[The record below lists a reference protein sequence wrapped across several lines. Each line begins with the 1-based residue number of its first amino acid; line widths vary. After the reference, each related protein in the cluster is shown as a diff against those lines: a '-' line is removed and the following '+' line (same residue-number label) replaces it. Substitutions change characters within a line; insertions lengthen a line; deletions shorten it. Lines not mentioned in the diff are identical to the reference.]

1 MLDVLYSVILGLVF
15 FYGIYLRVKSF
26 RSNNYYKSFMFGVI
40 IFSSYGLGYPLLFPD
55 RIKNMFYHYEAL
67 IKFALPLFFLLA
79 YYIIKYLLKQDIYL
93 SVSKFLKQYFWAFIV
108 SLFIVN
114 FNLGD
119 YNIGYSIFFL
129 LLLFLL
135 SSAQGFLGPILSAV
149 NIIAIL
155 LVLFKASRRFFGEKR
170 SFDHFPQ

>member
-1 MLDVLYSVILGLVF
+1 MDLDILYYFL
-15 FYGIYLRVKSF
+15 Y
-26 RSNNYYKSFMFGVI
+26 
-40 IFSSYGLGYPLLFPD
+40 
-55 RIKNMFYHYEAL
+55 RIKNMFYHYETL
-67 IKFALPLFFLLA
+67 IKFALPLFLLLA

-135 SSAQGFLGPILSAV
+135 SSAQGFLGPILSVV

-155 LVLFKASRRFFGEKR
+155 LVLFNSKTI
-170 SFDHFPQ
+170 SFDVKNIVTTQASH